1 MVTELEKTAP
11 VADAF
16 DDDEEISPAEH
27 RRILVILGALMMG
40 MFLATLDQTIVSTAL
55 PTIAGDLH
63 GLNHLTWVVTS
74 YLLTSTI
81 STPLWGK
88 LGDLFGRK
96 KLFQVS
102 IVIFL
107 VGSALSGLSHSMLEL
122 ILFRALQGVGAGG
135 LIVGSQAIMGDV
147 ISPRQ
152 RGRYMGYFGAVFAST
167 SVIGP
172 LLGGVF
178 TQDLSWRW
186 VFYINIPVGVIAL
199 FVIASVLH
207 IPAKRTEHAIDY
219 WGTTLLGAGV
229 TTIVLLTTWGG
240 TTYRWTSFPIV
251 AMIVASLVFIVGFC
265 LVETRAAEPLIPL
278 GLFRIA
284 VFNVSSSVGFVVG
297 FIMFGAI
304 IFIPLYLQTVHGAT
318 PTSAGLQLLP
328 MVGGMLITFILSGR
342 LISRW
347 GRYKVFPIF
356 GTGVT
361 AIGLY
366 LLSLLTPTTSLAV
379 SSVYMFVVGFGLGA
393 VMQVL
398 VVAVQNA
405 VPYSQLGTATSSATF
420 FRSIGGV
427 IGIALFGAIFN
438 SRLLVELPKYLP
450 ASALKRLSGSGI
462 SINPAQINALPPAQ
476 RQGYVEAFSHAIH
489 SVFLF
494 GVPFMVVAFGL
505 TWLLKEVPLRN
516 RTFTPTETES
526 VPV

>member
-1 MVTELEKTAP
+1 MK
-11 VADAF
+11 
-16 DDDEEISPAEH
+16 
-27 RRILVILGALMMG
+27 
-40 MFLATLDQTIVSTAL
+40 
-55 PTIAGDLH
+55 
-63 GLNHLTWVVTS
+63 
-74 YLLTSTI
+74 
-81 STPLWGK
+81 
-88 LGDLFGRK
+88 
-96 KLFQVS
+96 
-102 IVIFL
+102 
-107 VGSALSGLSHSMLEL
+107 
-122 ILFRALQGVGAGG
+122 QGV
-135 LIVGSQAIMGDV
+135 
-147 ISPRQ
+147 
-152 RGRYMGYFGAVFAST
+152 
-167 SVIGP
+167 
-172 LLGGVF
+172 
-178 TQDLSWRW
+178 
-186 VFYINIPVGVIAL
+186 
-199 FVIASVLH
+199 
-207 IPAKRTEHAIDY
+207 
-219 WGTTLLGAGV
+219 
-229 TTIVLLTTWGG
+229 
-240 TTYRWTSFPIV
+240 
-251 AMIVASLVFIVGFC
+251 
-265 LVETRAAEPLIPL
+265 
-278 GLFRIA
+278 
-284 VFNVSSSVGFVVG
+284 VV
-297 FIMFGAI
+297 
-304 IFIPLYLQTVHGAT
+304 QTVHGAT

-494 GVPFMVVAFGL
+494 GVPFMVLAFGL